1 MLGKKMTN
9 YAFKRKTIWVKQY
22 SREIQAL
29 FNAKFAIN
37 FNFLNF

>member
-1 MLGKKMTN
+1 MTN

-22 SREIQAL
+22 SLAIQAL

-37 FNFLNF
+37 VENFNFLNF